1 MNHDRSAHSFFG
13 RPRHFSLTERVRRWF
28 DRRARDAAFA
38 ELDDARLRD
47 IGLSPEDIRRV
58 RARMFW

>member
-1 MNHDRSAHSFFG
+1 MTMTDLLI
-13 RPRHFSLTERVRRWF
+13 HFSGIFSLRQRVRRWF
-28 DRRARDAAFA
+28 GRRSRDAAFA

-58 RARMFW
+58 RAKMFW

>member
-1 MNHDRSAHSFFG
+1 MTDPLASPPPARF
-13 RPRHFSLTERVRRWF
+13 RIFSLTAGLNRWF

-58 RARMFW
+58 RARVFW

>member
-1 MNHDRSAHSFFG
+1 MTDPLIRFSTRS
-13 RPRHFSLTERVRRWF
+13 RRFSLRERVRRWF

-38 ELDDARLRD
+38 ELDDAQLRD

-58 RARMFW
+58 RARMFL

>member
-1 MNHDRSAHSFFG
+1 MTDPLIRFSTRS
-13 RPRHFSLTERVRRWF
+13 RRFSLTERVRRWF

-58 RARMFW
+58 RARVSW

>member
-1 MNHDRSAHSFFG
+1 MTDPLIRFST
-13 RPRHFSLTERVRRWF
+13 RPRRFSLRERVRRWF

-38 ELDDARLRD
+38 ELDDTRLRD

-58 RARMFW
+58 RARMFL

>member
-1 MNHDRSAHSFFG
+1 MTDPLASLPAARS
-13 RPRHFSLTERVRRWF
+13 RIFSLVSRLNRWF
-28 DRRARDAAFA
+28 DRRVRDAAFA

-58 RARMFW
+58 RARAFW

>member
-1 MNHDRSAHSFFG
+1 MTDPLIRFSA
-13 RPRHFSLTERVRRWF
+13 RPRRFSLTERVRRWF

-58 RARMFW
+58 RARVFC